1 VPVIDPGTAHAIDD
15 LEFSARSIVESFRSG
30 LHRSPF
36 HGFAAEFSQHRS
48 YRYGD
53 DLKYLDWKVLARTD
67 RLYTRQFSETTN
79 LSAMLVVDASASMD
93 FPRQSEMPGLKTRP
107 PSGPAVSKF
116 TFGVLV
122 AAALAYLIIE
132 QGDAAGLITMVDG
145 KFVYLPARGGRSHR
159 RALIAAL
166 SRLEPRGSWSLDQ
179 SLVRAGELLKRRGVV
194 LAVSDFYD
202 ATADTYRELRRI
214 RRRGHDVSMLQV
226 LSPEE
231 IGFPFSGET
240 RVEDLETQE
249 VRHVDAG
256 AAAPGYRAAVAEF
269 LTASRSQ
276 ALRDGHDY
284 FFLGTDVAPERALR
298 SYLLRRSAQS

>member
-1 VPVIDPGTAHAIDD
+1 VITPGTAHAIDD
-15 LEFSARSIVESFRSG
+15 LEFSARTIVESFRSG

-48 YRYGD
+48 YRHGD
-53 DLKYLDWKVLARTD
+53 DLKYLDWKILARTD

-79 LSAMLVVDASASMD
+79 LSVMLVVDASASMD
-93 FPRQSEMPGLKTRP
+93 FPRQSDMPGLKTRP
-107 PSGPAVSKF
+107 PSGHVTSKF
-116 TFGVLV
+116 AFGVLV

-132 QGDAAGLITMVDG
+132 QGDAAGLITMADD

-166 SRLEPRGSWSLDQ
+166 SRLEPRGSWSLDR

-231 IGFPFSGET
+231 IGFPFTGET

-256 AAAPGYRAAVAEF
+256 AAAAGYRAAVAEF
-269 LTASRSQ
+269 LTGSRSQ